1 VETTPSGPDRS
12 VFPEDPPGRPAPRG
26 APDAAPARG
35 TPPDPQADISDAQAT
50 GARVEEL
57 LAELRIRAG
66 QEAAAAAEELVTC
79 LVRLYGEGLTRIM
92 RITSGDSRLQARF
105 VADQL
110 VESLLL
116 VHDLHP
122 LDVGARVRRALGRLG
137 VGAELLSLEED
148 GTAVVRLAHGGGS
161 LALTD
166 VEQAVLDAAPEVT
179 GVRLAPREPP
189 LLQIGHRPAEAR

>member
-1 VETTPSGPDRS
+1 MTAS
-12 VFPEDPPGRPAPRG
+12 PEGTNPRTVPAQ
-26 APDAAPARG
+26 G
-35 TPPDPQADISDAQAT
+35 TPPDPRADLSDAQAT

-57 LAELRIRAG
+57 LAELRTRSG
-66 QEAAAAAEELVTC
+66 PEAAAAAEELVTC

-92 RITSGDSRLQARF
+92 RITSADSRLQARF

-161 LALTD
+161 LTLPD